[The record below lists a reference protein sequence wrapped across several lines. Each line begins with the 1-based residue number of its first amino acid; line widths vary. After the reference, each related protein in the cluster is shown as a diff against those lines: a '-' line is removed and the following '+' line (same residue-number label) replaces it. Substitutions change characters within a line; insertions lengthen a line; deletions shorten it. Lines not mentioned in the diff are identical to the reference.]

1 MQMNWAP
8 TLCHRFDEMVHDNGS
23 HLAIKD
29 SMGNILT
36 YSQAAARVNAIAA
49 ALVAAKVMVGHSVAV
64 FQEPTADWICSLLAI
79 FRVGAVYV
87 PLDLR
92 TSLPRLAKIVSQC
105 TPKIILAH
113 SSTMGDVPSLE
124 TSRTTTIDVSAIPR
138 FNDSILPNRAQP
150 SSAAVILFTSGS
162 TGVPKGIVINH
173 SSLRNQMESYSREWN
188 VAVAATMVLQ
198 QSPFSFDFS
207 IDQIFSALANGG
219 CLYVVSAAQR
229 GDPMEITKLMV
240 NEGITYTSATPSEY
254 LMWTQY
260 GSPNLKSCSKWKFAF
275 AGGELLPETLVQD
288 IKGLGLAG
296 LHFFN
301 NYGPA
306 EITVASTKIEVPYN
320 DMVPGELAPA
330 GFMLPN
336 YSVYILD
343 EQLIPLPVG
352 FPGEI
357 VIGGAGV
364 SSGYLNN
371 EAMTKEKFITDVF
384 ESSDFKANGWHT
396 MYRTGDRGRLRADGA
411 LVCEGRIDG
420 DTQVK
425 LRGFRI
431 ELGDVESCML
441 QAANGALTDAV
452 VSLRDHDNAQFLV
465 AHVVFTQ
472 VFPAQDRD
480 SFLKRLTSLLAL
492 PQYMCPAK
500 IIALDY
506 LPLTNH
512 LKADRQRIKTLPLSA
527 ESNETSIGLTKA
539 ESQLEVIW
547 QKVIPNAPEITAE
560 TDFFLIGGNSLL
572 LVKLQ
577 ALIRE
582 DFNVTIP
589 LVNLM
594 NNSTLGQM
602 ESAIKDTVSIHMID
616 WEKETELPRPSIKSF
631 GEIDT
636 HHKKPVKAR
645 NDFAVLV
652 TGSTGYLGRQLLPRL
667 VADARISKIYC
678 VAVRKSDM
686 PFEQRIPL
694 QSEKIFTR
702 RGDLT
707 LPQLGLT
714 QQEFTAIAHEVDF
727 IIHSGANRSFWDNYD
742 TLRATNVTPLLEL
755 IKSALPNKV
764 PIHFV
769 SSGEV
774 LAFGSKPPPTN
785 GSNGYVASKW
795 AAEKLLSKA
804 AATLGIPTYIHRPL
818 AATESA
824 TNSPSEVLDELSA
837 LAINMRTRPSFEGLH
852 GFIDLIPH
860 DDFLDKMLATLFQD
874 SSSQSLQTI
883 THNSK
888 VRVDMRTC
896 VNHLEKNEKLK
907 DLEIIPALE
916 WVGEAKKNGLGY
928 MIASQDIAM
937 SRENG
942 GLVQL
947 VSKR

>member
-1 MQMNWAP
+1 MQLNWAP
-8 TLCHRFDEMVHDNGS
+8 TLSHRFDEMVKENGS

-29 SMGNILT
+29 STGNILT
-36 YSQAAARVNAIAA
+36 YSQAAACVTAIAT
-49 ALVAAKVMVGHSVAV
+49 ALVAAKAMGGDRVAV
-64 FQEPTADWICSLLAI
+64 FQEPTTDWICSLLAI

-113 SSTMGDVPSLE
+113 SSTMADVAALGS
-124 TSRTTTIDVSAIPR
+124 SRTKTIDVSAVPR
-138 FNDSILPNRAQP
+138 FNDSILPNQAQP

-173 SSLRNQMESYSREWN
+173 SSLKNQMESYSREWN
-188 VAVAATMVLQ
+188 IAAAATMVLQ
-198 QSPFSFDFS
+198 QSAFSFDFS

-219 CLYVVSAAQR
+219 GLYVVSAAQR
-229 GDPMEITKLMV
+229 GDPMEITKLMAD
-240 NEGITYTSATPSEY
+240 EGITYTSATPSEY

-260 GSPNLKSCSKWKFAF
+260 GSPNLKSCSKWKYAF
-275 AGGELLPETLVQD
+275 AGGEPLPETLVQD

-306 EITVASTKIEVPYN
+306 EISVASTKIEVPYN
-320 DMVPGELAPA
+320 DLVPGELVPA

-343 EQLIPLPVG
+343 KQLNPLPVG

-364 SSGYLNN
+364 SSGYINN
-371 EAMTKEKFITDVF
+371 EALTKEKFITDVF

-411 LVCEGRIDG
+411 LICEGRIDG

-431 ELGDVESCML
+431 ELGDVESCIL

-465 AHVVFTQ
+465 AHVVFARR
-472 VFPAQDRD
+472 FPAQDRD
-480 SFLKRLTSLLAL
+480 SLLKRLPSLLAL

-500 IIALDY
+500 IIALDR

-512 LKADRQRIKTLPLSA
+512 LKADRQRIKTLPLAA
-527 ESNETSIGLTKA
+527 ESNENSIELTKA
-539 ESQLEVIW
+539 ESQLQSIW
-547 QKVIPNAPEITAE
+547 QKVIPNPPVITAE

-577 ALIRE
+577 ALIRQY
-582 DFNVTIP
+582 FNVIIP

-602 ESAIKDTVSIHMID
+602 ESAIEDTASIHMID
-616 WEKETELPRPSIKSF
+616 WEKETELPPPPTKSF

-636 HHKKPVKAR
+636 HHEKVDRAGK
-645 NDFAVLV
+645 NFSVLV
-652 TGSTGYLGRQLLPRL
+652 TGSTGYLGRHLLPRL
-667 VADARISKIYC
+667 VADARIAKIYC
-678 VAVRKSDM
+678 VAIRESDT

-694 QSEKIFTR
+694 HSGKLFTR

-707 LPQLGLT
+707 LPQFGLT
-714 QQEFTAIAHEVDF
+714 QQDYTAIAHEVDF
-727 IIHSGANRSFWDNYD
+727 IIHSGANRSFWDNYE
-742 TLRATNVTPLLEL
+742 TLRATNVTPALEL
-755 IKSALPNKV
+755 IKLALPHKI
-764 PIHFV
+764 PIHFI
-769 SSGEV
+769 SSGGV
-774 LAFGSKPPPTN
+774 LEYGSNPPSTD

-795 AAEKLLSKA
+795 ATEKLLSKA
-804 AATLGIPTYIHRPL
+804 AATLGIPAFIHRPL

-824 TNSPSEVLDELSA
+824 ISTPSQVLDELSA
-837 LAINMRTRPSFEGLH
+837 LAIKMRTRPSFEGLH
-852 GFIDLIPH
+852 GSIDLIPH
-860 DDFLDKMLATLFQD
+860 DDFLDKMLAALFED
-874 SSSQSLQTI
+874 SSSQSIQTV
-883 THNSK
+883 THVSK
-888 VRVDMRTC
+888 IRVDMRTF
-896 VNHLEKNEKLK
+896 VDHLEQNEKLK
-907 DLEIIPALE
+907 DFAIMPALE
-916 WVGEAKKNGLGY
+916 WVGQAKKNGLGY
-928 MIASQDIAM
+928 MVASQDIAM
-937 SRENG
+937 SREDG
-942 GLVQL
+942 GSARLI
-947 VSKR
+947 SKR

>member
-1 MQMNWAP
+1 MQLNWAP
-8 TLCHRFDEMVHDNGS
+8 TLCHRFDEMVQDNGS

-29 SMGNILT
+29 STGNVLT
-36 YSQAAARVNAIAA
+36 YSQAAARVNAIAT
-49 ALVAAKVMVGHSVAV
+49 ALVAAKVMDGHRVAV

-92 TSLPRLAKIVSQC
+92 TSLPRLAKIVNQC

-113 SSTMGDVPSLE
+113 NSTMADVPALGI
-124 TSRTTTIDVSAIPR
+124 SRSKVIDVSAVPP
-138 FNDSILPNRAQP
+138 FDDSILPNRAKP

-162 TGVPKGIVINH
+162 TGVPKGIIINH

-188 VAVAATMVLQ
+188 IAVAATMVLQ
-198 QSPFSFDFS
+198 QSAFSFDFS
-207 IDQIFSALANGG
+207 IDQIFSALTNGG

-229 GDPMEITKLMV
+229 GDPMEITKLMAS
-240 NEGITYTSATPSEY
+240 EGITYTSATPSEY

-260 GSPNLKSCSKWKFAF
+260 GSPNLKSCSKWKYAF
-275 AGGELLPETLVQD
+275 AGGEPLPETLVQD
-288 IKGLGLAG
+288 IKGLGLTG

-343 EQLIPLPVG
+343 EQLNPLPVG

-371 EAMTKEKFITDVF
+371 EALTKEKFITDVF

-396 MYRTGDRGRLRADGA
+396 MYRTGDRGRLGPDGA
-411 LVCEGRIDG
+411 LICEGRIDG

-452 VSLRDHDNAQFLV
+452 VSLRDHDNVQFLA
-465 AHVVFTQ
+465 AHVVFAQ
-472 VFPAQDRD
+472 RFPAQDRD
-480 SFLKRLTSLLAL
+480 SFLKRLSSLLAL

-500 IIALDY
+500 VIALDR

-512 LKADRQRIKTLPLSA
+512 FKADRQRIKTLPLSA
-527 ESNETSIGLTKA
+527 ESSETSIGLTKA
-539 ESQLEVIW
+539 DSQLQSIW
-547 QKVIPNAPEITAE
+547 QKIIPNPPLITAE
-560 TDFFLIGGNSLL
+560 TDFFLVGGNSLL

-582 DFNVTIP
+582 CFNVIIP

-594 NNSTLGQM
+594 NNSTLSQM
-602 ESAIKDTVSIHMID
+602 ESAIEDAVSIHMID
-616 WEKETELPRPSIKSF
+616 WEKETELPRPSMNSF

-636 HHKKPVKAR
+636 HQNKPVKAG
-645 NDFAVLV
+645 NNFAVLV
-652 TGSTGYLGRQLLPRL
+652 TGSTGYLGRHLLPRL

-678 VAVRKSDM
+678 VAIRKSDTS
-686 PFEQRIPL
+686 FEKRIPL
-694 QSEKIFTR
+694 QSKKIFAR

-707 LPQLGLT
+707 LPQFGLT
-714 QQEFTAIAHEVDF
+714 QRDYTAIAHDVDF
-727 IIHSGANRSFWDNYD
+727 IIHSGANRSFWDNYEA
-742 TLRATNVTPLLEL
+742 LRATNVTPLLEL
-755 IKSALPNKV
+755 IKLALPKKI

-774 LAFGSKPPPTN
+774 LEYGSKPPPTD

-795 AAEKLLSKA
+795 AAERLLSKA
-804 AATLGIPTYIHRPL
+804 AATWGVPTYIHRPL

-824 TNSPSEVLDELSA
+824 TFTPSDVLDELST
-837 LAINMRTRPSFEGLH
+837 LAMKMRRRPSFEGLH
-852 GFIDLIPH
+852 GSIDLIPH
-860 DDFLDKMLATLFQD
+860 DDFLDKMLAALFED
-874 SSSQSLQTI
+874 SSLQSFQTI
-883 THNSK
+883 SHDSK
-888 VRVDMRTC
+888 VRVDMRTF
-896 VNHLEKNEKLK
+896 VDHLEQNEELK
-907 DLEIIPALE
+907 DLEIMPALE
-916 WVGEAKKNGLGY
+916 WVGRAKKNGLGY

-937 SRENG
+937 SREDG
-942 GLVQL
+942 GSTRLI
-947 VSKR
+947 SKR